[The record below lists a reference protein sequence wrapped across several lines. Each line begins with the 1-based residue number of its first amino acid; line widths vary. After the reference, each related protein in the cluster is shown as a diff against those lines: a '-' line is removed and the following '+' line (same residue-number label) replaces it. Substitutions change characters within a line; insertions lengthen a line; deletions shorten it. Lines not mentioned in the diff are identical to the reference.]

1 MDTGYSIPL
10 TDNMRYTKRKPI
22 SAFVGCSVDAGGEAE
37 AAKNRAIGDLKVR
50 LEKYAGVPI
59 GELAEDNPNLVIYP
73 PDLTKYVDDVEKSCL
88 FELPYVKGEFRIETG
103 NLMGAFGIGDA
114 KFSIG
119 SRFDEDA
126 NKPHFMHYVLMKVL
140 GLHVLNLPTRESY
153 DPIDRFCVFLFPMAL
168 KSALAKGLF
177 KAYRRYEYNDA
188 NIRGAIDVARH
199 LRTNEP
205 FRGRV
210 AYATREHTVDNPMLQ
225 LTRHAIEFIKAG
237 PYREILTRAETD
249 VKEAVDLVVAATP
262 TYVRQQRAKVI
273 GQNLR
278 PVRHPY
284 FIEYALLQKISL
296 QILRHERMS
305 HGAGRNELAGV
316 VFDGAW
322 LWEEY
327 LNKVMSDAPGLGVG
341 GELVHSRNKAK
352 EKPLHVYAP
361 SRHPIYPDFLW
372 RSTSEDKKVQKWEVV
387 LDAKYKK
394 AVAEDDCGKIHL
406 SIARDDRFQMI
417 SYMHLTKAVL
427 GVIVCPMTKKE
438 SEEAR
443 NDLNSE
449 FEGMTD
455 NCYVEGNLLGYGGS
469 IAVVPFVVP
478 PTKKDFKQYCE
489 AMKNAEITFIKAIQE
504 NLRSPPHEHS
514 MQTLQ

>member
-10 TDNMRYTKRKPI
+10 TDNMRYTKRKPL
-22 SAFVGCSVDAGGEAE
+22 SAFVGCAVDAVGEAE
-37 AAKNRAIGDLKVR
+37 TAKNNAAGDLKVR

-59 GELAEDNPNLVIYP
+59 GKLAEDNPNLVIYP
-73 PDLTKYVDDVEKSCL
+73 PDLTKYVDDVEKLCL
-88 FELPYVKGEFRIETG
+88 FELPYIKGEFRIETG

-126 NKPHFMHYVLMKVL
+126 NKPYFMHYVLMKVL
-140 GLHVLNLPTRESY
+140 GLHVLNLPTRENC
-153 DPIDRFCVFLFPMAL
+153 DPIDQFCVFLFPMAL
-168 KSALAKGLF
+168 KNALAKGLF

-199 LRTNEP
+199 LRTNMP

-225 LTRHAIEFIKAG
+225 LARHAIEFIKAG

-249 VKEAVDLVVAATP
+249 VKEAVNLVVAATP
-262 TYVRQQRAKVI
+262 TYVRQQRAKVM

-284 FIEYALLQKISL
+284 FIEYAVLQKISL

-316 VFDGAW
+316 VFDGSW

-327 LNKVMSDAPGLGVG
+327 LNKVMSEEPGLGVG
-341 GELVHSRNKAK
+341 GELVHPRNKAK
-352 EKPLHVYAP
+352 EKPLHVYKP
-361 SRHPIYPDFLW
+361 SHHPFYPDFLW
-372 RSTSEDKKVQKWEVV
+372 RSTSEEKNEQKWEIV

-394 AVAEDDCGKIHL
+394 SLTEDDGGKTHF
-406 SIARDDRFQMI
+406 SIAREDRFQMI
-417 SYMHLTKAVL
+417 SYMHLTEAVL

-438 SEEAR
+438 SDVVR
-443 NDLNSE
+443 TDLKSE
-449 FEGMTD
+449 FENTTD

-478 PTKKDFKQYCE
+478 ATKKDFKQYCE
-489 AMKNAEITFIKAIQE
+489 AMKDAEDNFIAAIQGK
-504 NLRSPPHEHS
+504 LKKLTP
-514 MQTLQ
+514 